1 MAGPK
6 TGEGV
11 FSSGVEGIVDEMR
24 QNFREEGLD
33 QLKTL
38 AMRLGEARHARF
50 SLEELAHEFLRVS
63 LLLRSQSGA
72 LELNLVGQVAH
83 RMEDFLAEAKTFPPR
98 LLDDVEKFIEIMGD
112 ILEER
117 IAPDTEA
124 SDIVRRLPPKI
135 GFNVGDLQ
143 VRNVEIL
150 LVMLHGAAAHFV
162 ERELQQCGYRT
173 HRVASTI
180 EALPTI
186 LRTKP
191 DLVIISAVMPE
202 LSGIDLAIG
211 LATMPGTR
219 NIPTALLTSLPAEDD
234 YLKLVPAKVPIIR
247 KGQEFGDDLARA
259 LDQLFII

>member
-6 TGEGV
+6 TGDGV
-11 FSSGVEGIVDEMR
+11 FASGVEDIVDEMR
-24 QNFREEGLD
+24 HNFREEGLD
-33 QLKTL
+33 QLKAL
-38 AMRLGEARHARF
+38 QMRLGEARHAR
-50 SLEELAHEFLRVS
+50 LPIDELVHEFLRVA
-63 LLLRSQSGA
+63 LGLRAQSGA
-72 LELNLVGQVAH
+72 LELKLVGQVAH
-83 RMEDFLAEAKTFPPR
+83 RMEDFLSEAKTYPPR
-98 LLDDVEKFIEIMGD
+98 LFDDIEKYVEIMGD

-124 SDIVRRLPPKI
+124 SEIVRRLPAKI
-135 GFNVGDLQ
+135 GFNIGDLQ

-247 KGQEFGDDLARA
+247 KGADFGDDLARA